1 MENTDIVNML
11 TLYSR
16 YSIFKINM
24 IWEESEE
31 FYQIL
36 KHLSKKDALHM
47 TKKLFKKKVFLS
59 DASFNE
65 KKCTKDRFIS
75 FWIDWNA
82 AFEIYPELKSCE
94 IFKLKEKY
102 PETYRITME
111 KAKFMMELD
120 YVKFEHPGQTINVYD
135 NLILAELK
143 FGHYKVDRLKR
154 EKLIDYYC
162 NLQVI
167 LEQIPFLS
175 EMYDISSYAILL
187 KEIGFDL
194 DDGFKEEL
202 NSLSKKAIKR
212 LYDLAQMSEGGEKV
226 NPDHA
231 RD

>member
-1 MENTDIVNML
+1 MDKLEFIK
-11 TLYSR
+11 TLRIFSS

-24 IWEESEE
+24 IWEPSEE
-31 FYQIL
+31 FYQL
-36 KHLSKKDALHM
+36 FKHMTKKEAM
-47 TKKLFKKKVFLS
+47 YITKKLFKKKIFLS

-65 KKCTKDRFIS
+65 KKCTKNRFIS
-75 FWIDWNA
+75 FWIDWEL
-82 AFEIYPELKSCE
+82 AFKTFPELEDCE
-94 IFKLKEKY
+94 MFKLKTKY
-102 PETYRITME
+102 PETYRLTME

-135 NLILAELK
+135 NLILTELK
-143 FGHYKVDRLKR
+143 FGHYKIDQTKK

-175 EMYDISSYAILL
+175 TMYDIDSYYIIL
-187 KEIGFDL
+187 KELGFTL
-194 DDGFKEEL
+194 DESFKEEL
-202 NSLSKKAIKR
+202 IDLAKKSIKR

-226 NPDHA
+226 NPEHS